1 MEMPPNIRSTK
12 KQSPWITQ
20 DQVLA
25 KDPPTKDSRRK
36 SLERRQW
43 QVEFKVLTIH
53 SEMRPHTTKAE
64 PSPTERASPI
74 LRQRKVPNTIAKRY
88 QDSKVQN
95 LPGMDSVVR
104 TIKSTNSTLA
114 TK

>member
-1 MEMPPNIRSTK
+1 MEMPHNTRSTK

-25 KDPPTKDSRRK
+25 KDPPTKDSRRR

-43 QVEFKVLTIH
+43 PVEYRVLIIH
-53 SEMRPHTTKAE
+53 SVMQPHTTKAE
-64 PSPTERASPI
+64 PNPTERALPI
-74 LRQRKVPNTIAKRY
+74 LRQRKVLNTIAKRC
-88 QDSKVQN
+88 QDNKVQIQH
-95 LPGMDSVVR
+95 GMDSVDR
-104 TIKSTNSTLA
+104 TIKYTNSIPA